1 MEDKFVVKML
11 KKSFLQYGRNIDENP
26 LSEDEHIQIMKK
38 IKETKDQTAEWY
50 EVIEDVVYSYLTNQ
64 D

>member
-1 MEDKFVVKML
+1 MEDKFVVKMI

-26 LSEDEHIQIMKK
+26 LSKDEHIRLMKK
-38 IKETKDQTAEWY
+38 IKETKDQTTEWY

>member
-11 KKSFLQYGRNIDENP
+11 KKSFLQYGRDIDENP

-50 EVIEDVVYSYLTNQ
+50 EVIEDIVYGYLTNQ

>member
-11 KKSFLQYGRNIDENP
+11 KKSFLQYGRDIDENP

-38 IKETKDQTAEWY
+38 IKETKDQTTEWY

>member
-26 LSEDEHIQIMKK
+26 LSEDELIQIMKK
-38 IKETKDQTAEWY
+38 IKEAKDQTAEWY

>member
-11 KKSFLQYGRNIDENP
+11 KKSFLQYGRDIDENP

>member
-26 LSEDEHIQIMKK
+26 LSEDEHIQIMVK
-38 IKETKDQTAEWY
+38 IKEEKDQTAEWY